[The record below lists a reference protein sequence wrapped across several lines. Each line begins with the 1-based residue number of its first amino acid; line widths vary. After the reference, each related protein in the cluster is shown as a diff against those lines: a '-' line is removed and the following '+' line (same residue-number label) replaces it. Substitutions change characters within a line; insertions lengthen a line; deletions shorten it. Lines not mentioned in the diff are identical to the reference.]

1 MTKLPGL
8 VIFLGAVDKF
18 LTSVRIGDTITA
30 TGEVTAVR
38 KDKGIVTLKTGC
50 INQKEETLVE
60 GEWAVRLYEALV

>member
-8 VIFLGAVDKF
+8 VIFLGVVDKF
-18 LTSVRIGDTITA
+18 LTPVRIGDTITA

-50 INQKEETLVE
+50 TNQKEKTLVE
-60 GEWAVRLYEALV
+60 GERTVRLYEAPV